1 MRQGDPICDRY
12 GLNIFQNRL
21 VCVVAD
27 GCNWGERPKTAA
39 VKSRDRVL
47 QYLTSVLVTIQSIR
61 EAQSHLLRAFTEA
74 QRVICEE
81 DPDGVCKIIIEFY
94 YF

>member
-1 MRQGDPICDRY
+1 MVWTVRSGS
-12 GLNIFQNRL
+12 
-21 VCVVAD
+21 AD
-27 GCNWGERPKTAA
+27 IENVDHAEAMERIDEA
-39 VKSRDRVL
+39 RNRVL